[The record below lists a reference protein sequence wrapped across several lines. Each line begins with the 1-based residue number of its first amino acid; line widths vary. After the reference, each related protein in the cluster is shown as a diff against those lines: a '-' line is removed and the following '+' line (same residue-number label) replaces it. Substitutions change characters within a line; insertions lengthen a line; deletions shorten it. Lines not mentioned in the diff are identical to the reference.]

1 MSDLDAYRSLYV
13 AESRE
18 NLEGIVSNLL
28 ILEKGT
34 DSHAIDEI
42 FRSAHSLKGMSA
54 SMGFMHM
61 EEICH
66 ALEDVFSQIRSQKLD
81 VTQSLVDDLLGGADD
96 IEQMIDEIEAGGDGQ
111 LDHKDQ
117 RVKTLKKWLVQEGED
132 KKPTPV
138 VQPVVPEPGI
148 AEETTGDMY
157 EGPSYEQDFGEGC
170 RDYTL
175 DIVLADNV
183 DNKNLRG
190 MLILQNLESIGE
202 ITRFSPERDIIE
214 DDENFSGTISLV
226 FRTNAGE
233 EAIRTILN
241 ISDIKSS
248 DVTGVPKTS
257 PVIPTPEIPEPA
269 LIPGEIQSEKGTC
282 YDIRIEISPSVD
294 SKNLRSMLLLQNLEV
309 LGSITEIS
317 PKRDIIEDSSTFDGT
332 ISLTLRSE
340 SSKDKIESLLKGS
353 DVRTHSIAVQEN
365 LPVGDITPS
374 FSVEGSD
381 EVSLSKFRSTTTE
394 KVEKKREVKNI
405 RVDIDRLDH
414 MMNLVEDLVINRGRL
429 EQIAQEYKIKELDE
443 TLNMVGRSVSDLQ
456 VMMMD
461 IRMIPLNQIFNR
473 FPRTVRD
480 IAAKEGKEVDFVVE
494 GGDTELDRSVL
505 DGLNDPLLH
514 LIRNGLDHGIESPE
528 VRVANG
534 KNPKGRLKLSAS
546 RDKDNVVIV
555 IEDDGCGVNVEK
567 IKKKALERG
576 LVSEDVLAS
585 MSDQDAYDLLFQPGF
600 STADKI
606 TDISGRGVGLDVV
619 KTTIASLQGTIK
631 LESFPGE
638 GSRFELVLPPTMAI
652 VMVMMIR
659 INGKRCAIPITNVA
673 EVASLAAFPIQNIGN
688 GEGLLMRDEII
699 VLYRLDDMFGR
710 SKKEEV
716 IVVLQNVEK
725 KGAIIADLIEGQQE
739 VVIKPLSKFVGTC
752 EGVSGVTIPG
762 DGEVVPVLDVK
773 AILREGGQKAGR
785 KAAGSGKRVKKVI
798 KNVVTDTDL
807 MISEQQADELRELG
821 NIGAAHAATTLSTI
835 LSTMIQIRVP
845 EIILVNLANL
855 RNYLDDVK
863 AAMVVFQIQGQIKGD
878 GYLIIHIPEDSIIRL
893 TNIMIGTTET
903 NRSID
908 DMDRS
913 AITEIGNIMTSS
925 FLDACATL
933 LSIIMIPSPPSMVID
948 MPHAALQ
955 SIIATQEIRE
965 NVDQVVLFRTELTCS
980 MYEIKANII
989 LLPSKSL
996 LQEIFARME
1005 NVIATAG

>member
-28 ILEKGT
+28 VLEKGT

-54 SMGFMHM
+54 SMGFSHM

-66 ALEDVFSQIRSQKLD
+66 ALEDVFSQIRSGRLE

-96 IEQMIDEIEAGGDGQ
+96 IEQMIDEIETGGDGQ
-111 LDHKDQ
+111 LEHKDQ
-117 RVKTLKKWLVQEGED
+117 RVKSLKRWLSAGEE
-132 KKPTPV
+132 KKVVKPAPHAPV
-138 VQPVVPEPGI
+138 IPESASSDAP
-148 AEETTGDMY
+148 GDMY
-157 EGPSYEQDFGEGC
+157 EGPAYDQDYGSGC
-170 RDYTL
+170 KAYSLTFS
-175 DIVLADNV
+175 LADNV

-190 MLILQNLESIGE
+190 MLILQNLETIGE
-202 ITRFSPERDIIE
+202 IVSCSPERTIVE
-214 DDENFSGTISLV
+214 DDENFSGDATLD
-226 FRTNAGE
+226 FRTNAGIG
-233 EAIRTILN
+233 AIETILG
-241 ISDIKSS
+241 ISDIKTRTISELTMPA
-248 DVTGVPKTS
+248 DVTPVPLEK
-257 PVIPTPEIPEPA
+257 PEPA
-269 LIPGEIQSEKGTC
+269 FPMAPPSSGDGVRYEVHV
-282 YDIRIEISPSVD
+282 EISSSVD
-294 SKNLRSMLLLQNLEV
+294 SRNLRSMLLLQNLEG
-309 LGSITEIS
+309 LGTIAHIS
-317 PKRDIIEDSSTFDGT
+317 PKREIIEDSDTYNGVMDVLLAT
-332 ISLTLRSE
+332 SE
-340 SSKDKIESLLKGS
+340 PQEKILALLKGS
-353 DVRTHSIAVQEN
+353 DIKNHSVR
-365 LPVGDITPS
+365 
-374 FSVEGSD
+374 VEEAG
-381 EVSLSKFRSTTTE
+381 LSKEPGVAPDGLESTSFAGLRASSAE
-394 KVEKKREVKNI
+394 KAEKKREVKNI

-429 EQIAQEYKIKELDE
+429 EQIAQQYKIKELDE

-461 IRMIPLNQIFNR
+461 IRMIPLNHIFNR

-494 GGDTELDRSVL
+494 GGDTELDRSVM

-514 LIRNGLDHGIESPE
+514 LIRNALDHGIESPE
-528 VRVANG
+528 VRIANG
-534 KNPKGRLKLSAS
+534 KNPKGRLTLSAS
-546 RDKDNVVIV
+546 RDKDNVIIV
-555 IEDDGCGVNVEK
+555 IEDDGGGVNVEK
-567 IKKKALERG
+567 IKKKAVERG
-576 LVSEDVLAS
+576 LITDEIAAS

-619 KTTIASLQGTIK
+619 RTTIASLQGTIK
-631 LESFPGE
+631 LESVLGQ

-710 SKKEEV
+710 SKSEEV
-716 IVVLQNVEK
+716 IVVLQNGNK
-725 KGAIIADLIEGQQE
+725 KGAVIADLIEGQQE
-739 VVIKPLSKFVGTC
+739 VVIKPLSKFVGAC

-773 AILREGGQKAGR
+773 AILREGGQKSGR
-785 KAAGSGKRVKKVI
+785 KAGGRRVKKMI
-798 KNVVTDTDL
+798 KNVVTDGDL
-807 MISEQQADELRELG
+807 VISDQQADELRELG

-855 RNYLDDVK
+855 RNYLDDVM
-863 AAMVVFQIQGQIKGD
+863 AAMTVFQIQGQIKGE
-878 GYLIIHIPEDSIIRL
+878 GYLILHIPEDSIIRL
-893 TNIMIGTTET
+893 TNIMIGTTEQD
-903 NRSID
+903 REID

-913 AITEIGNIMTSS
+913 AINEIGNIMTSS

-933 LSIIMIPSPPSMVID
+933 LNIIMIPSPPSMVID

-955 SIIATQEIRE
+955 SIIATQEIKE
-965 NVDQVVLFRTELTCS
+965 SVDEVVLFRTELTCATH
-980 MYEIKANII
+980 EIKANII
-989 LLPSKSL
+989 LLPSRSL
-996 LQEIFARME
+996 LAEIFARME
-1005 NVIATAG
+1005 NVIAIANSG

>member
-54 SMGFMHM
+54 SMGFLHM

-66 ALEDVFSQIRSQKLD
+66 ALEDVFSQIRSGKLE

-96 IEQMIDEIEAGGDGQ
+96 IELMIDDIEAGGDGT
-111 LDHKDQ
+111 LEHKDQ
-117 RVKTLKKWLVQEGED
+117 RVKSLKRWLEVGD
-132 KKPTPV
+132 AAPV
-138 VQPVVPEPGI
+138 VAKPPAPAPVAAESATPEPP
-148 AEETTGDMY
+148 GDMY
-157 EGPSYEQDFGEGC
+157 EGPAYDQDYGSGYQTYSLIFS
-170 RDYTL
+170 
-175 DIVLADNV
+175 LADNV

-202 ITRFSPERDIIE
+202 IITCSPDRTVIE
-214 DDENFSGTISLV
+214 DDENFSGDVTLE
-226 FRTNAGE
+226 FRTNAGVG
-233 EAIRTILN
+233 AIETILGV
-241 ISDIKSS
+241 SDIKSR
-248 DVTGVPKTS
+248 VITERIIPAGKLPVQPK
-257 PVIPTPEIPEPA
+257 IPEPA
-269 LIPGEIQSEKGTC
+269 FPQSPVSTDAGLRYEIHV
-282 YDIRIEISPSVD
+282 EISPSVD
-294 SKNLRSMLLLQNLEV
+294 SRNLRSMLLLQNLEG
-309 LGSITEIS
+309 LGTIVQIS
-317 PKRDIIEDSSTFDGT
+317 PKREIIEDSETFNGVMD
-332 ISLTLRSE
+332 ILLLTSE
-340 SSKDKIESLLKGS
+340 PQEKIHALLKGS
-353 DVRTHSIAVQEN
+353 DIKSHTVRIEEPKGAPVPGSGQETPEGTSFAG
-365 LPVGDITPS
+365 LRTPS
-374 FSVEGSD
+374 AD
-381 EVSLSKFRSTTTE
+381 KA
-394 KVEKKREVKNI
+394 EKKREVKNI

-429 EQIAQEYKIKELDE
+429 EQIAQQYKIKELDE

-461 IRMIPLNQIFNR
+461 IRMIPLNHIFNR

-494 GGDTELDRSVL
+494 GGDTELDRSVM

-514 LIRNGLDHGIESPE
+514 LIRNALDHGIEPPD
-528 VRVANG
+528 VRIANG

-555 IEDDGCGVNVEK
+555 IEDDGGGVNVEK

-576 LVSEDVLAS
+576 LITEEIAAS

-600 STADKI
+600 STADRI

-619 KTTIASLQGTIK
+619 RTTIASLQGTIK
-631 LESFPGE
+631 LESVPGQ

-659 INGKRCAIPITNVA
+659 INGRRCAIPITNVA

-710 SKKEEV
+710 SKSEEV
-716 IVVLQNVEK
+716 IVVLQNGNR

-739 VVIKPLSKFVGTC
+739 VVIKPLSKFVGAC

-773 AILREGGQKAGR
+773 AILREGGQKSARKSGGR
-785 KAAGSGKRVKKVI
+785 RVKKMI
-798 KNVVTDTDL
+798 KNVVTDGDL
-807 MISEQQADELRELG
+807 VISEQQADELRELG

-855 RNYLDDVK
+855 RNYLDDVM
-863 AAMVVFQIQGQIKGD
+863 AALTVFQIQGQIKGE
-878 GYLIIHIPEDSIIRL
+878 GYLILHIPEDSIIRL
-893 TNIMIGTTET
+893 TNIMIGTTEL
-903 NRSID
+903 NREID

-913 AITEIGNIMTSS
+913 AINEIGNIMTSS

-933 LSIIMIPSPPSMVID
+933 LGIIMIPSPPSMVID
-948 MPHAALQ
+948 MPHAALE
-955 SIIATQEIRE
+955 SIIATQEIKE
-965 NVDQVVLFRTELTCS
+965 NVDEVVLFRTELTCATH
-980 MYEIKANII
+980 EIKANII
-989 LLPSKSL
+989 LLPSRSL
-996 LQEIFARME
+996 LTEIFARME
-1005 NVIATAG
+1005 NVIATSG

>member
-54 SMGFMHM
+54 SMGYMHM

-66 ALEDVFSQIRSQKLD
+66 ALEDVFSQIRNGKLE
-81 VTQSLVDDLLGGADD
+81 VTQSLVDDLLAGADD
-96 IEQMIDEIEAGGDGQ
+96 IELMIDDVEAGGDG
-111 LDHKDQ
+111 LLEHKDL
-117 RVKTLKKWLVQEGED
+117 RVKSLKRWLSPDE
-132 KKPTPV
+132 KKETPV
-138 VQPVVPEPGI
+138 KPAPKTPSVVDTVLSEI
-148 AEETTGDMY
+148 EGDMY
-157 EGPSYEQDFGEGC
+157 EGPAYEQDYGGGC
-170 RDYTL
+170 QRYSL
-175 DIVLADNV
+175 SFSLADNV

-202 ITRFSPERDIIE
+202 ILSFSPERAVIE
-214 DDENFSGTISLV
+214 DDENFSGDVNLE
-226 FRTNAGE
+226 FRTNAGVV
-233 EAIRTILN
+233 AIETILGV
-241 ISDIKSS
+241 S
-248 DVTGVPKTS
+248 DVKTRIITGSTKPAVKPFLGSEVPESDLPIIRGPLKGGFRY
-257 PVIPTPEIPEPA
+257 EIHV
-269 LIPGEIQSEKGTC
+269 
-282 YDIRIEISPSVD
+282 EISPSVD
-294 SKNLRSMLLLQNLEV
+294 SKNLRSMLLLQNLE
-309 LGSITEIS
+309 GIGTISSIS
-317 PKRDIIEDSSTFDGT
+317 PEREIIEDSASYNGVMDILLDTPEPET
-332 ISLTLRSE
+332 SILA
-340 SSKDKIESLLKGS
+340 LLKGS
-353 DVRTHSIAVQEN
+353 DIKFHSVRREEPDEHKPAGEAS
-365 LPVGDITPS
+365 
-374 FSVEGSD
+374 
-381 EVSLSKFRSTTTE
+381 EVSESPPSAGFRAPSID
-394 KVEKKREVKNI
+394 KAEKKREVKNI

-429 EQIAQEYKIKELDE
+429 EQIAQQHNIKELDE

-461 IRMIPLNQIFNR
+461 IRMIPLNHIFNR

-494 GGDTELDRSVL
+494 GGDTELDRSVM

-514 LIRNGLDHGIESPE
+514 LIRNALDHGIESPE
-528 VRVANG
+528 VRIANG

-546 RDKDNVVIV
+546 RDKDNVIIV
-555 IEDDGCGVNVEK
+555 IEDDGGGVNVEK
-567 IKKKALERG
+567 IKNKALERG
-576 LVSEDVLAS
+576 LITEETAS
-585 MSDQDAYDLLFQPGF
+585 SISDQDAYDLLFQPGF

-619 KTTIASLQGTIK
+619 RTIIASLQGTIK
-631 LESFPGE
+631 LESEPGQ

-710 SKKEEV
+710 SKSEEV
-716 IVVLQNVEK
+716 IVVLQNGNK

-752 EGVSGVTIPG
+752 DGVSGVTIPG

-773 AILREGGQKAGR
+773 GVLREGGQKSGR
-785 KAAGSGKRVKKVI
+785 KPGGVKVKKMV
-798 KNVVTDTDL
+798 KNVVTDGNL
-807 MISEQQADELRELG
+807 NISEQQADELRELG

-835 LSTMIQIRVP
+835 LGTMIQIRVP
-845 EIILVNLANL
+845 EIILVGLANL
-855 RNYLDDVK
+855 RNYLDDVR
-863 AAMVVFQIQGQIKGD
+863 AALTVFKIQGQIQGE
-878 GYLIIHIPEDSIIRL
+878 GYLILHIPEDSIIRL
-893 TNIMIGTTET
+893 TNIMIGITELD
-903 NRSID
+903 REID

-913 AITEIGNIMTSS
+913 AINEIGNIMSSS

-933 LSIIMIPSPPSMVID
+933 LNIIMIPSPPSMVID
-948 MPHAALQ
+948 MPHAALE
-955 SIIATQEIRE
+955 SIIATQEIKE
-965 NVDQVVLFRTELTCS
+965 NVDEVVLFRTELTCATH
-980 MYEIKANII
+980 EIKANII
-989 LLPSKSL
+989 LLPSRSL
-996 LQEIFARME
+996 LSEIFARME
-1005 NVIATAG
+1005 NVIATSG